1 MTCVKSRCH
10 RCGTARTAF
19 LLASVLWCA
28 PALAQA
34 GSPLTASPAATEPG
48 GVLDLEAAI
57 RRTLRTSPLPA
68 VTTARRETLEA
79 AREAAGLKPQ
89 PSVDVTA
96 ENFGLPMG
104 DLYDQFQ
111 ITGTY
116 TQKIERGGKRRARV
130 ELVNREI
137 DLVEAEAL
145 IARLDLIKLVQ
156 DGFVESQATSA
167 KVAVAQERL
176 RVAQELRREV
186 GRRVAS
192 AKDPIYAGTR
202 AQTGVAEAEADLALA
217 AHARDAAL
225 KRLAM
230 LWGGARVSSIAEVE
244 RFLDVQPVPA
254 GVSAAADL
262 AVFEARL
269 ARAQSSVELQRAN
282 AARDPTITAGPRILA
297 SGALGAVAGVS
308 LPLGGKRLAR
318 ARVAEA
324 EAQGRQIEAELAVE
338 RFNRARAIALAAE
351 KVEESR
357 HEVELIRDEVLANAE
372 KTLEQVRF
380 GYNRG
385 FFSFADVSA
394 AQVTLVNARNR
405 IVDAS
410 ERYHRARTEL
420 DRLTGRF
427 LHLAREPMQ

>member
-1 MTCVKSRCH
+1 MNRVKSRSR
-10 RCGTARTAF
+10 RCGPASTAL

-28 PALAQA
+28 PGWAQTGSSITAL
-34 GSPLTASPAATEPG
+34 PAVDEAE
-48 GVLDLEAAI
+48 GVVSLEAAI
-57 RRTLRTSPLPA
+57 RRTLRTSPLPG
-68 VTTARRETLEA
+68 VTAARRERLEA
-79 AREAAGLKPQ
+79 ARDAAGLKPQ

-96 ENFGLPMG
+96 ENFGLPIG

-116 TQKIERGGKRRARV
+116 SQKIERGGKRRARV

-137 DLVEAEAL
+137 ELVEAEAL

-156 DGFVESQATSA
+156 EGFVEAQSASA
-167 KVAVAQERL
+167 KVAVARERL

-192 AKDPIYAGTR
+192 AKDPIFAGSR
-202 AQTGVAEAEADLALA
+202 AQTGVAEAEADLVLA
-217 AHARDAAL
+217 VHTRDAAL

-230 LWGGARVSSIAEVE
+230 LWGGTSATSVAEVE
-244 RFLDVQPVPA
+244 GFLDVQPVSTA
-254 GVSAAADL
+254 ASSAADL
-262 AVFEARL
+262 AVFKARL
-269 ARAQSSVELQRAN
+269 ARAQSSVELERAN
-282 AARDPTITAGPRILA
+282 AARDPTFMAGPRILA
-297 SGALGAVAGVS
+297 SGGFGAVAGIS
-308 LPLGGKRLAR
+308 LPLGGRRLSQ

-324 EAQGRQIEAELAVE
+324 LAQGRQIEAELAVE
-338 RFNRARAIALAAE
+338 RFDRERAIALAAE
-351 KVEESR
+351 IVEESR

-394 AQVTLVNARNR
+394 AQVTLANARTR

-410 ERYHRARTEL
+410 ERYHRALAEL

-427 LHLAREPMQ
+427 LYLAREPMQ

>member
-1 MTCVKSRCH
+1 MNCVNSRN
-10 RCGTARTAF
+10 RRYGTATAAF
-19 LLASVLWCA
+19 LLAGTLWCV
-28 PALAQA
+28 PALAQT
-34 GSPLTASPAATEPG
+34 GSPRMTLPAADEVN
-48 GVLDLEAAI
+48 GVLSLEAAI
-57 RRTLRTSPLPA
+57 RQTLRTSPLPG
-68 VTTARRETLEA
+68 VTTARRESLEA
-79 AREAAGLKPQ
+79 ARDAAGLKPQ
-89 PSVDVTA
+89 ASVDVTA

-116 TQKIERGGKRRARV
+116 SQKIERGGKRRARV
-130 ELVNREI
+130 EFVNREI
-137 DLVEAEAL
+137 EVVEAEAL

-156 DGFVESQATSA
+156 DGFVEAQSTSA
-167 KVAVAQERL
+167 KVTVAGERL

-230 LWGGARVSSIAEVE
+230 LWGGSTTSAVAEVE
-244 RFLDVQPVPA
+244 RFLDVQPVSVAP
-254 GVSAAADL
+254 SSAADL
-262 AVFEARL
+262 ALFEARL
-269 ARAQSSVELQRAN
+269 ARAQSSVELQQAN

-297 SGALGAVAGVS
+297 SGGLGAVAGVS
-308 LPLGGKRLAR
+308 LPLGGRRLSR

-324 EAQGRQIEAELAVE
+324 QAQGRQIKAELALE
-338 RFNRARAIALAAE
+338 RFNRTRAIALAAE

-372 KTLEQVRF
+372 KTLQQVRF

-394 AQVTLVNARNR
+394 AQLTLVNARTR

-410 ERYHRARTEL
+410 ERYHRARAEL
-420 DRLTGRF
+420 DRLTGRW
-427 LHLAREPMQ
+427 LHLAREPIQ

>member
-1 MTCVKSRCH
+1 MNCVKARSR
-10 RCGTARTAF
+10 RCGSATAAF
-19 LLASVLWCA
+19 LLSSLLWHA
-28 PALAQA
+28 PALAQTRL
-34 GSPLTASPAATEPG
+34 PLTASKATAEASD
-48 GVLDLEAAI
+48 VLSLEAAI
-57 RRTLRTSPLPA
+57 RQTLRTSPLPG

-79 AREAAGLKPQ
+79 ARDAAGLKPQ

-116 TQKIERGGKRRARV
+116 SQKIERGGKRRARV
-130 ELVNREI
+130 QLVNREI

-156 DGFVESQATSA
+156 EGFVEAQATSA
-167 KVAVAQERL
+167 KVAVARERL

-230 LWGGARVSSIAEVE
+230 LWGGAPTSSVAEVE

-254 GVSAAADL
+254 AAPSPADL
-262 AVFEARL
+262 AIFEARL
-269 ARAQSSVELQRAN
+269 ARAQSSVELERAN

-297 SGALGAVAGVS
+297 SGGLGAVAGVS
-308 LPLGGKRLAR
+308 LPLGGRRLSR

-324 EAQGRQIEAELAVE
+324 QAQGRQIEAELAVE
-338 RFNRARAIALAAE
+338 RFNRERAIALAAE
-351 KVEESR
+351 IVEESR

-394 AQVTLVNARNR
+394 AQVTLVNARTR

-410 ERYHRARTEL
+410 ERYHRARAEL

-427 LHLAREPMQ
+427 LHLAQEPIQ

>member
-1 MTCVKSRCH
+1 MNCVKSRRR
-10 RCGTARTAF
+10 RCGTATAF
-19 LLASVLWCA
+19 LLASVLWSA
-28 PALAQA
+28 PALAL
-34 GSPLTASPAATEPG
+34 SSLTASPTAAEAS
-48 GVLDLEAAI
+48 GVLSLEAAI
-57 RRTLRTSPLPA
+57 RQTLRTSPLPG
-68 VTTARRETLEA
+68 VTTARREALEA
-79 AREAAGLKPQ
+79 ARDAAGLKPQ

-116 TQKIERGGKRRARV
+116 SQKIERGGKRRARV

-137 DLVEAEAL
+137 ELVEAEAL

-156 DGFVESQATSA
+156 DGFVEAQATSA
-167 KVAVAQERL
+167 KVAVARERL

-192 AKDPIYAGTR
+192 AKDPIFAGSR
-202 AQTGVAEAEADLALA
+202 AQTGVAEAEADLVLA
-217 AHARDAAL
+217 VHTRDAAL

-230 LWGGARVSSIAEVE
+230 LWGGAPASSVAHVE

-254 GVSAAADL
+254 AASSAADL
-262 AVFEARL
+262 AIFEARL
-269 ARAQSSVELQRAN
+269 ARAQSLVELQRTN

-297 SGALGAVAGVS
+297 SGGLGAVAGVS
-308 LPLGGKRLAR
+308 LPLGGRRLSR

-324 EAQGRQIEAELAVE
+324 LAQGRQIAAELAVE
-338 RFNRARAIALAAE
+338 RFNRERAIVLAAE
-351 KVEESR
+351 RVEESR
-357 HEVELIRDEVLANAE
+357 HEVELIRDEVLDNAE
-372 KTLEQVRF
+372 KALEQVRF

-394 AQVTLVNARNR
+394 AQVTLVNARTR

-410 ERYHRARTEL
+410 ERYHRARAEL

-427 LHLAREPMQ
+427 LNLAREPSQ

>member
-1 MTCVKSRCH
+1 MTCKKARC
-10 RCGTARTAF
+10 RRPGTASWG
-19 LLASVLWCA
+19 LILAGCLAGA
-28 PALAQA
+28 PAWAQSGVAQPTSSFDSGQA
-34 GSPLTASPAATEPG
+34 GGLT
-48 GVLDLEAAI
+48 LEAAI
-57 RRTLRTSPLPA
+57 RQTLRTSPLPA
-68 VTTARRETLEA
+68 VSTARRQTLEA
-79 AREAAGLKPQ
+79 ARDAAGLKPQ

-96 ENFGLPMG
+96 ENFGLPIG

-116 TQKIERGGKRRARV
+116 TQTLERGGKRRARV

-137 DLVEAEAL
+137 DVVEAEAL

-156 DGFVESQATSA
+156 DGYVEAQAASA
-167 KVAVAQERL
+167 KVAVARERL

-217 AHARDAAL
+217 AHAREAAL

-230 LWGGARVSSIAEVE
+230 LWGGAPVTSVADAE
-244 RFLDVQPVPA
+244 RFLDVRPI
-254 GVSAAADL
+254 AAAASSSADL
-262 AVFEARL
+262 AIFEARR
-269 ARAQSSVELQRAN
+269 ARALTTVELQRAN

-297 SGALGAVAGVS
+297 SGGLGAVAGVS
-308 LPLGGKRLAR
+308 LPLGGRRLSQ

-324 EAQGRQIEAELAVE
+324 LARGRQIEAELAVE
-338 RFNRARAIALAAE
+338 RFNRDRAIALAAE
-351 KVEESR
+351 IVEESR
-357 HEVELIRDEVLANAE
+357 HEVELIRAEVLANAE

-394 AQVTLVNARNR
+394 AQLTLVNVRTR

-410 ERYHRARTEL
+410 ERYHRALSEL

-427 LHLAREPMQ
+427 LNLAREPIQ

>member
-1 MTCVKSRCH
+1 MNCVKWRSR
-10 RCGTARTAF
+10 RRGTATTA
-19 LLASVLWCA
+19 LMLTSVFWGA
-28 PALAQA
+28 PAWAQSKSSLT
-34 GSPLTASPAATEPG
+34 GSPTAEARAA
-48 GVLDLEAAI
+48 LSLETAI
-57 RRTLRTSPLPA
+57 RQTLRTSPLPGVSA
-68 VTTARRETLEA
+68 ARRETLEA
-79 AREAAGLKPQ
+79 ARDAAALKPQ
-89 PSVDVTA
+89 PSADITA

-116 TQKIERGGKRRARV
+116 SQKIERGGKSRARV

-137 DLVEAEAL
+137 DLVEAESL

-156 DGFVESQATSA
+156 DGFVEAQATSA
-167 KVAVAQERL
+167 KVTVARERL
-176 RVAQELRREV
+176 RVAHELRREV

-192 AKDPIYAGTR
+192 AKDPIFAGTR

-217 AHARDAAL
+217 VHARDAAL

-230 LWGGARVSSIAEVE
+230 LWGGAPPSSVADVE
-244 RFLDVQPVPA
+244 RFLDVKALPA
-254 GVSAAADL
+254 AAASAADL
-262 AVFEARL
+262 AIFEARL
-269 ARAQSSVELQRAN
+269 ARARSSVELQRAN
-282 AARDPTITAGPRILA
+282 AARDPTVTAGPRILA
-297 SGALGAVAGVS
+297 SGSLGAVAGVS
-308 LPLGGKRLAR
+308 LPLGGRRLSQ

-324 EAQGRQIEAELAVE
+324 LAQGRQIEAEFAVE
-338 RFNRARAIALAAE
+338 RFNRERAIALAAE

-357 HEVELIRDEVLANAE
+357 HEVELVREEVIDNAE

-394 AQVTLVNARNR
+394 AQRTLVDARER
-405 IVDAS
+405 VIDAA
-410 ERYHRARTEL
+410 ERYHQARAEL

-427 LHLAREPMQ
+427 INLAREPIQ

>member
-1 MTCVKSRCH
+1 MKCEKSRC
-10 RCGTARTAF
+10 RRFGAAMRAL
-19 LLASVLWCA
+19 LLASALLSV
-28 PALAQA
+28 PAWAQEGPSTRSTRVA
-34 GSPLTASPAATEPG
+34 GHEPG
-48 GVLDLEAAI
+48 SLSLEAAI
-57 RRTLRTSPLPA
+57 RLTLQTAPLA
-68 VTTARRETLEA
+68 GVAAARREALEA
-79 AREAAGLKPQ
+79 SREAAGLKPQ
-89 PSVDVTA
+89 PNVELTA

-111 ITGTY
+111 LTGTY
-116 TQKIERGGKRRARV
+116 SQRIERGGKRRARV

-137 DLVEAEAL
+137 DVVEAEAL

-156 DGFVESQATSA
+156 DGFVEAQATSA
-167 KVAVAQERL
+167 KVAVARERV
-176 RVAQELRREV
+176 RVAQELRQEV

-202 AQTGVAEAEADLALA
+202 AQTGVAEAGADLALA
-217 AHARDAAL
+217 VHARDAAL

-230 LWGGARVSSIAEVE
+230 LWSGAPATSVADVE
-244 RFLDVQPVPA
+244 RFLDVRPVPA
-254 GVSAAADL
+254 SASSAADL
-262 AVFEARL
+262 AIFKARH

-282 AARDPTITAGPRILA
+282 AARDPTISAGPRILA

-308 LPLGGKRLAR
+308 LPLGGRRLSQ

-324 EAQGRQIEAELAVE
+324 LAQGRQIEAELAVE
-338 RFNRARAIALAAE
+338 RFNRERAIAVAAE

-357 HEVELIRDEVLANAE
+357 HEVELIREEVLTNAE
-372 KTLEQVRF
+372 KTLGQVRF

-394 AQVTLVNARNR
+394 AQLTLVNARTR

-410 ERYHRARTEL
+410 ERYHRARSEL

-427 LHLAREPMQ
+427 LNLAREPIQ

>member
-1 MTCVKSRCH
+1 MNCVKSRSPQ
-10 RCGTARTAF
+10 GVAATAAF
-19 LLASVLWCA
+19 LLAGVFWCV
-28 PALAQA
+28 PAIAQT
-34 GSPLTASPAATEPG
+34 GPAQPMSSSATEAG
-48 GVLDLEAAI
+48 ETVTLEAAI
-57 RRTLRTSPLPA
+57 RQTLRSSPLPS
-68 VTTARRETLEA
+68 VVTARRETLEA
-79 AREAAGLKPQ
+79 ARDAAGLKPQ
-89 PSVDVTA
+89 ASVEIMA

-116 TQKIERGGKRRARV
+116 SQRLERGGKRRARV
-130 ELVNREI
+130 ELANREI
-137 DLVEAEAL
+137 ELVEAEAL
-145 IARLDLIKLVQ
+145 VARLDLIKLAQ
-156 DGFVESQATSA
+156 EGFVDAQATSA
-167 KVAVAQERL
+167 KVAVARERL

-202 AQTGVAEAEADLALA
+202 AQTAVAEAEADLALA

-230 LWGGARVSSIAEVE
+230 LWGGPPASSVAEVE
-244 RFLDVQPVPA
+244 RFLDVQPV
-254 GVSAAADL
+254 SAAASSAADL
-262 AVFEARL
+262 AIFQARL
-269 ARAQSSVELQRAN
+269 ARAQSSVKLQQAN

-297 SGALGAVAGVS
+297 SGALGAVAGVT
-308 LPLGGKRLAR
+308 LPLGGRRLAQ

-324 EAQGRQIEAELAVE
+324 QATGRQIQAELAVE
-338 RFNRARAIALAAE
+338 RFNRTRAIALAAE
-351 KVEESR
+351 KVEENL
-357 HEVELIRDEVLANAE
+357 HEVELIRNAVLANAE
-372 KTLEQVRF
+372 NTLQQVRF

-394 AQVTLVNARNR
+394 AQVTLVNARTR

-410 ERYHRARTEL
+410 ERYHRARAEL

-427 LHLAREPMQ
+427 LYLARETIQ

>member
-1 MTCVKSRCH
+1 MNCVKSRSR
-10 RCGTARTAF
+10 RCGTATAAV
-19 LLASVLWCA
+19 LLASGLWCA
-28 PALAQA
+28 PAWAQS
-34 GSPLTASPAATEPG
+34 GPSSTPVPTAEAS
-48 GVLDLEAAI
+48 GVLSLEAAI
-57 RRTLRTSPLPA
+57 RQALRTSPLPG
-68 VTTARRETLEA
+68 VTAARRETLEA
-79 AREAAGLKPQ
+79 ARDAAGLKPQ

-111 ITGTY
+111 VTGTY
-116 TQKIERGGKRRARV
+116 SQKIERGGKRRARV

-137 DLVEAEAL
+137 AVVEAEAL

-156 DGFVESQATSA
+156 DGFVEAQATSA
-167 KVAVAQERL
+167 KVAVARERL

-217 AHARDAAL
+217 IHARDAAL

-230 LWGGARVSSIAEVE
+230 LWGGAPASAVAEVE
-244 RFLDVQPVPA
+244 RFLDVQPV
-254 GVSAAADL
+254 SAAASSVADL

-297 SGALGAVAGVS
+297 SGGLGAVAGVS
-308 LPLGGKRLAR
+308 LPLGGRRLSQ

-324 EAQGRQIEAELAVE
+324 LAQGRQIEAELAVE
-338 RFNRARAIALAAE
+338 RFNRERAITLAAE

-372 KTLEQVRF
+372 KTLQQVRF

-394 AQVTLVNARNR
+394 AQVTLVNARTR

-410 ERYHRARTEL
+410 ERYHRARVEL

-427 LHLAREPMQ
+427 LNLAREPIQ